1 MRGKGRGIFSP
12 PQLFLLT
19 ISTKLL
25 TFSHMNPLQYIVS
38 TNGLGIAIGICGNK
52 KLALQDAT
60 LAENIYGSN
69 HNDSLFNHLLYMPS
83 LEAFKKFLIVKEYF
97 CVWDEHFSRNKG
109 TGTRTKGNV
118 MQFTRRAIKRARLVM
133 DSQVTYENF
142 MQKISNRNQEYMLG
156 AHQDEQEEE

>member
-118 MQFTRRAIKRARLVM
+118 MQFTRRAIKRARLIM